1 MPPRDPTLWMW
12 AEACQFLDRAERLQ
26 RRFFELGRTADQP
39 CWEPPVDVFETESEL
54 LIEIALPGVAPQQV
68 TTAVEDGMLVVTG
81 ERKLPA
87 AAEPAVIRRL
97 ELPYGRFER
106 RIPLAAGRYELVR
119 RELVNGC
126 LMLSLRKTA

>member
-1 MPPRDPTLWMW
+1 MW

-68 TTAVEDGMLVVTG
+68 TTAVEDGALVVTG

-87 AAEPAVIRRL
+87 TAEPAVIRRL